1 VPNLWLSVATLNC
14 RCEGGAHHSW
24 LQRAARMTAAV
35 GANVSPVGT
44 GSRSTRLIVL
54 RGNSGSGKSS
64 VAAEVRARHGRGIAL
79 VGQDNLR
86 RIVLRERDVPG
97 GANIGLIGTVAR
109 YALDHGFHVIIDGIL
124 RADAYG
130 AMLDALR
137 REHQGISH
145 YYYLDVSFEETM
157 RRHATRP
164 QATEFGRAEM
174 SRWYRERD
182 LLPGRIEQVISA
194 ENSLEDTVRQ
204 VMHEAGLTGQSR
216 DLAVSRGI
224 VGRVDA
230 RSRPTRGS
238 G

>member
-1 VPNLWLSVATLNC
+1 
-14 RCEGGAHHSW
+14 
-24 LQRAARMTAAV
+24 MAV
-35 GANVSPVGT
+35 NVGPVGT

-64 VAAEVRARHGRGIAL
+64 VAATVRARHGRGIAL

-86 RIVLRERDVPG
+86 RIVLRERDDPG

-130 AMLDALR
+130 AMLNTLHRD
-137 REHQGISH
+137 HQGLSRF
-145 YYYLDVSFEETM
+145 YYLDVPFEETM

-164 QATEFGRAEM
+164 QAAEFGRAEM

-182 LLPGRIEQVISA
+182 LLPGEIEQVIPA
-194 ENSLEDTVRQ
+194 VNSLETTVQ
-204 VMHEAGLTGQSR
+204 LVIHEAGLTSQPP
-216 DLAVSRGI
+216 DAAVRGGI
-224 VGRVDA
+224 AGRVDA
-230 RSRPTRGS
+230 CNRPQCRSG
-238 G
+238 